1 MHSTFYTRIFSIR
14 SFGYESTLVQV
25 FCRGER
31 RLRCCSLLSVSC
43 DINFHDFLSFL
54 PEWTKPCLPNFPL
67 LGALS
72 VLPNDVIALCLLQ
85 VGSYSYDMT
94 KMLFKVTRL
103 TFIQKQSIVLDYKI
117 AIRNLRPEDQ
127 IFNAGAL
134 GNYSLAGFEMVST
147 LLILALPC
155 FIW

>member
-1 MHSTFYTRIFSIR
+1 M
-14 SFGYESTLVQV
+14 
-25 FCRGER
+25 
-31 RLRCCSLLSVSC
+31 
-43 DINFHDFLSFL
+43 
-54 PEWTKPCLPNFPL
+54 
-67 LGALS
+67 
-72 VLPNDVIALCLLQ
+72 Q

-155 FIW
+155 FIWQQEVVKRVIKLPIRRISKALGIVYVTSTSLGKSLSNTFLQL

>member
-1 MHSTFYTRIFSIR
+1 MTRFILRTLGRINYSYNFGKGIFYTVTISPRV
-14 SFGYESTLVQV
+14 G
-25 FCRGER
+25 
-31 RLRCCSLLSVSC
+31 SLSLYC
-43 DINFHDFLSFL
+43 TQI
-54 PEWTKPCLPNFPL
+54 
-67 LGALS
+67 
-72 VLPNDVIALCLLQ
+72 LPNDVIALCLLQ

-147 LLILALPC
+147 FTNTC
-155 FIW
+155 FAMLYLVTRSC